1 MYTSP
6 QIMEQPNDKLRIFEG
21 ILDQVIEQLRISE
34 SVSHKMSPEAL
45 EQLVHETL
53 CNCSQGTI
61 FDGAIQLISGK
72 RFPDIV
78 IKEHRIGLEVKK
90 VTSNTWKTIGN
101 SVEEGTRV
109 SDLEQVYLLFAKLGG
124 KIAFKWRRY
133 EECLSRAVVTHSPR
147 YEIDMELPE
156 GGTLF
161 AEMGTTYEELCQ
173 AEHPAEEIMKH
184 YRSKLK
190 PGETTWWLGH
200 NDVRIHLWK
209 SLNKEEKHEL
219 TVKGFCLFPEIV
231 GNDQEK
237 YSRIALWLLKNGV
250 ASHNLRDIYTS
261 RGKENNPFYS
271 DPEKVPRIIFQL
283 HIMLP
288 DIAEALGG
296 IDASELCEA
305 WDITT
310 APDAEARKREW
321 IDRIVEAS
329 KLPWLTEYLEVDLGL
344 RPSLT

>member
-1 MYTSP
+1 
-6 QIMEQPNDKLRIFEG
+6 MEQSSDKLRVFEG
-21 ILDQVIEQLRISE
+21 ILDQVIEKLRISE
-34 SVSHKMSPEAL
+34 SVSSAMSPLAL
-45 EQLVHETL
+45 EQLVYEIL
-53 CNCSQGTI
+53 CNCSRCTI
-61 FDGAIQLISGK
+61 FDGTIQLISGN

-78 IKEHRIGLEVKK
+78 IDGHHIGLEVKK
-90 VTSNTWKTIGN
+90 VTSDTWKTIGN

-124 KIAFKWRRY
+124 EIAFKWRRY

-200 NDVRIHLWK
+200 NDVRIRLWK

-219 TVKGFCLFPEIV
+219 TVKGLCLFPEIV
-231 GNDQEK
+231 GSDKKK

-250 ASHNLRDIYTS
+250 VSRNLRDIYTS
-261 RGKENNPFYS
+261 IGSGGQSILQRPREGTPNHLPAAQHAARHRRGS
-271 DPEKVPRIIFQL
+271 GR
-283 HIMLP
+283 H
-288 DIAEALGG
+288 
-296 IDASELCEA
+296 
-305 WDITT
+305 
-310 APDAEARKREW
+310 
-321 IDRIVEAS
+321 
-329 KLPWLTEYLEVDLGL
+329 
-344 RPSLT
+344 

>member
-6 QIMEQPNDKLRIFEG
+6 QIMEQSSDKLRVFEG
-21 ILDQVIEQLRISE
+21 ILDQVIEKLRISE
-34 SVSHKMSPEAL
+34 SVSSAMSPLAL
-45 EQLVHETL
+45 EQLVYEIL
-53 CNCSQGTI
+53 CNCSRCTI
-61 FDGAIQLISGK
+61 FDGTIQLISGN

-78 IKEHRIGLEVKK
+78 IDGHHIGLEVKK
-90 VTSNTWKTIGN
+90 VTSDTWKTIGN

-124 KIAFKWRRY
+124 EIAFKWRRY

-200 NDVRIHLWK
+200 NDVRIRLWK

-219 TVKGFCLFPEIV
+219 TVKGLCLFPEIV
-231 GNDQEK
+231 GSDKKK

-250 ASHNLRDIYTS
+250 VSRNLRDIYTS
-261 RGKENNPFYS
+261 IGSGGQSILQRPREGTPNHLPAAQHAARHRRGS
-271 DPEKVPRIIFQL
+271 GR
-283 HIMLP
+283 H
-288 DIAEALGG
+288 
-296 IDASELCEA
+296 
-305 WDITT
+305 
-310 APDAEARKREW
+310 
-321 IDRIVEAS
+321 
-329 KLPWLTEYLEVDLGL
+329 
-344 RPSLT
+344 

>member
-1 MYTSP
+1 
-6 QIMEQPNDKLRIFEG
+6 
-21 ILDQVIEQLRISE
+21 
-34 SVSHKMSPEAL
+34 
-45 EQLVHETL
+45 
-53 CNCSQGTI
+53 
-61 FDGAIQLISGK
+61 
-72 RFPDIV
+72 
-78 IKEHRIGLEVKK
+78 
-90 VTSNTWKTIGN
+90 
-101 SVEEGTRV
+101 
-109 SDLEQVYLLFAKLGG
+109 
-124 KIAFKWRRY
+124 
-133 EECLSRAVVTHSPR
+133 
-147 YEIDMELPE
+147 MELPE
-156 GGTLF
+156 GGSLF

-200 NDVRIHLWK
+200 NDVRIRLWK
-209 SLNKEEKHEL
+209 SLNQKEQYKL
-219 TVKGFCLFPEIV
+219 KVKGLCLFPEIV
-231 GNDQEK
+231 GDDKKKK

-261 RGKENNPFYS
+261 RGKEDNPFYS

-310 APDAEARKREW
+310 APDAVARKREW
-321 IDRIVEAS
+321 IARIVEAS
-329 KLPWLTEYLEVDLGL
+329 GLPRLTEPLEKTLGL
-344 RPSLT
+344 RSSLT

>member
-1 MYTSP
+1 
-6 QIMEQPNDKLRIFEG
+6 MEQSNDKLRIFEG
-21 ILDQVIEQLRISE
+21 ILDQAIEELRISE

-90 VTSNTWKTIGN
+90 VTSDTWKTIGN

-133 EECLSRAVVTHSPR
+133 EECLSGAVVTHSPR

-161 AEMGTTYEELCQ
+161 AEMDTTYEELSR
-173 AEHPAEEIMKH
+173 AEHPAEEIMNH

-200 NDVRIHLWK
+200 SNVKIRLW
-209 SLNKEEKHEL
+209 SRLCQKEQYKL
-219 TVKGFCLFPEIV
+219 KVKGICLFPEIV
-231 GNDQEK
+231 GRSRTK
-237 YSRIALWLLKNGV
+237 YFHIALWLLKNGV
-250 ASHNLRDIYTS
+250 VSHNLRDIYTAG
-261 RGKENNPFYS
+261 GKKDNPFYS
-271 DPEKVPRIIFQL
+271 DSKKASKIIIQL
-283 HIMLP
+283 HSMLP
-288 DIAEALGG
+288 DIAEALGS

-321 IDRIVEAS
+321 ITRIVEAS
-329 KLPWLTEYLEVDLGL
+329 KLPWLTKHLEMALGL